1 MFEPT
6 LDEKEKF
13 SKKIHA
19 LVKRDNLS
27 YLEAVTEHSE
37 EIGLELDVAAKLIT
51 PPIIAKISEEAMKNN
66 LIEKYPTLP
75 I

>member
-13 SKKIHA
+13 SKKIHS

-27 YLEAVTEHSE
+27 YLEAVAEHCE
-37 EIGLELDVAAKLIT
+37 EIGLELDIAAKLIT